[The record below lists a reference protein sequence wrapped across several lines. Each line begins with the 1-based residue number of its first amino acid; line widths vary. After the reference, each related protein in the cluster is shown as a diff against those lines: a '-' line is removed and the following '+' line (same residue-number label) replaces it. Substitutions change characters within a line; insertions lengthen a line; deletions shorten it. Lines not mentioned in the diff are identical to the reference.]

1 MRACMHAYV
10 RANVHARV
18 RVRVGIR
25 AIACA
30 CMRMPAAVYYKQN
43 VYIRDRGAHR
53 DAYNHALDRG
63 LA

>member
-1 MRACMHAYV
+1 MRMYV
-10 RANVHARV
+10 QV
-18 RVRVGIR
+18 RVRASVGIR